1 MMLFCATQA
10 KGAGE
15 FGNNTMVL
23 IIFFFAHDNKPLVYE
38 S

>member
-1 MMLFCATQA
+1 MMLSCATQA

-15 FGNNTMVL
+15 FGNSTMVL
-23 IIFFFAHDNKPLVYE
+23 IIFFFAYDNKSRAYE